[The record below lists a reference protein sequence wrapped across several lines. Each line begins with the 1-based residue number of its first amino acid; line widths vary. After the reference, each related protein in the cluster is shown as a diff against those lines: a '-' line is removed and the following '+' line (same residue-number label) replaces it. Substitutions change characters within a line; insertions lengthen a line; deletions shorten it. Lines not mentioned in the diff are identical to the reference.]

1 MAARAFDTLVA
12 ALVAARRLREAGP
25 LVALA
30 GHTPALSEDEQR
42 VADAY
47 LTKLRATPYAPP
59 VDGLPPARVFEY
71 LAAHGSVVRAGDVV
85 FAGEAYREMVEA
97 ITVRLR
103 KQDAIT
109 LAEVRDMFGTSR
121 RYAQALLEHLDA
133 ERVTKRVGEV
143 RVLR

>member
-30 GHTPALSEDEQR
+30 GHTPALSERER
-42 VADAY
+42 RLADAY
-47 LTKLRATPYAPP
+47 LAKLRASPYAPP
-59 VDGLPPARVFEY
+59 VDGVPPANVFEC
-71 LAAHGSVVRAGDVV
+71 LVSSGAVVRIGEVV
-85 FAGEAYREMVEA
+85 FAGEAYREMVEG
-97 ITVRLR
+97 ITDRLHER
-103 KQDAIT
+103 GAIT

-133 ERVTKRVGEV
+133 ERVTKRVGDV